1 MLTIKTLLPVIFGE
15 VFWKKVITYSLLFVI
30 GYALS
35 DFLVLFF
42 VTFLFS
48 YIFLELGTFV
58 SGKIHTW

>member
-1 MLTIKTLLPVIFGE
+1 MLTLKTIIPIIFGE
-15 VFWKKVITYSLLFVI
+15 VFWKKIISYSLLFFV

-58 SGKIHTW
+58 AGKIHTW